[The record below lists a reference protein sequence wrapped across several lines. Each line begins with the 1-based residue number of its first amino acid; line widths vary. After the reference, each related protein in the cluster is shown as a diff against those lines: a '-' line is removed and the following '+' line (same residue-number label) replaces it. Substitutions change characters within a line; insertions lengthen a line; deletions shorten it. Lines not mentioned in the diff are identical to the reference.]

1 MKKIIATALFL
12 LLALIFTGC
21 TTEPDINAD
30 EYRTVSSDL
39 EASLSS
45 MQAEISALNE
55 KLEQSSSSTS
65 STATTTTAKPTTT
78 TTTTTTTTIPTTTA
92 TSTTTTTTKP
102 LPVMPNVI
110 GMTVADAYRAIL
122 DAGIGYKLCGYPS
135 DYIVTSVTPTVGTQI
150 QPHSHIAE
158 ITAEPPQQ

>member
-1 MKKIIATALFL
+1 MKKIIVITISLLIALTV
-12 LLALIFTGC
+12 TGC
-21 TTEPDINAD
+21 STNPVVENEEPTTSPN
-30 EYRTVSSDL
+30 L
-39 EASLSS
+39 EASISS
-45 MQAEISALNE
+45 VQSEIAALNE
-55 KLEQSSSSTS
+55 KFERSSSSTS
-65 STATTTTAKPTTT
+65 TTTTTAKPTTT

-135 DYIVTSVTPTVGTQI
+135 DYIVTSVTPAVGTQI
-150 QPHSHIAE
+150 QPHSRIAE
-158 ITAEPPQQ
+158 ITAEPPRQ